1 MNNHA
6 IYLYEQPIFFRHM
19 LTLEKGDFAPA
30 VALKTCISQLFQP
43 YAGAKIHTSSPPSPF
58 HCLRTVATGNRG
70 DSRPWP
76 T

>member
-30 VALKTCISQLFQP
+30 VALKTCISQLFQLD
-43 YAGAKIHTSSPPSPF
+43 AGVKIHTSSPPSPF
-58 HCLRTVATGNRG
+58 RLRTVATGNRG
-70 DSRPWP
+70 DSRPWL